1 MRGIAVVVSLALGL
15 QAQPAPSTPQTGAIA
30 GLVVDASTGKPMS
43 GVIVS
48 ISAGALP
55 VRAASG
61 ESLRVLTGSDGRF
74 LFEDLGPGN
83 FSVIASKIGY
93 GPGASPRLGPLGT
106 VVVPVPLTS
115 NQRKTDVVVRM
126 SKNGAVGGTVT
137 DEMGEPLVGVQLRA
151 LRRTITGGRR
161 RFSPAGFTAF
171 PTVMTDDRGMYR
183 FADMLPG
190 EYLIVAS
197 TPQVAVAMPMM
208 RDSPSGVRN
217 LFELGGP
224 ISMPGTP
231 GSIQIGNA
239 AYRLGRGAPTPPPPS
254 GGRLAV
260 YPPTF
265 YPSASNAA
273 QATTITITSGEER
286 TGIDLQLQPVPTGR
300 ISGTLTGPDGPAS
313 MVTVRLVPA
322 GSEDVLLGDDI
333 PAGVTDR
340 SGAFIFPAVPAG
352 QYTLRAGLRPSTA
365 PGAIVPETGLFTDLP
380 IAATGSHIDGVVAIL
395 RPGLRLGGRL
405 EFEGIAERP
414 SPARMRRVSLL
425 IEPFELEFSKMSF
438 PIPDGSGQFTSIGLP
453 PGKYFMRVAGSP
465 DGWMFKSATLD
476 GQDIT
481 DLPIELR
488 ADDVTGIVLTFTDRW
503 SGLGGVVRNARNA
516 PDPGA
521 TVLAFPTDVQ
531 SWSNFGANPRR
542 LREARTNARGEFGM
556 TSLPPGDYYAVAVPQ
571 EQAADWREPRALET
585 LSRIATRI
593 TITEGEHRKQDLT
606 TREVKQ

>member
-1 MRGIAVVVSLALGL
+1 MRGIAVVVSLALGV
-15 QAQPAPSTPQTGAIA
+15 QAQLAPATPQTGVIA
-30 GLVVDASTGKPMS
+30 GNVVDASTGKPIG

-48 ISAGALP
+48 ISGEALP
-55 VRAASG
+55 VRAATG
-61 ESLRVLTGSDGRF
+61 EVVRILTGTDGRF
-74 LFEDLGPGN
+74 LFQDLGPGS

-93 GPGASPRLGPLGT
+93 GAGASTRLGPLGT
-106 VVVPVPLTS
+106 VVVPVPLAS

-126 SKNGAVGGTVT
+126 SKNGAVGGTVI
-137 DEMGEPLVGVQLRA
+137 DEAGEPLVGVQLRA

-161 RFSPAGFTAF
+161 RFAPAGFTAF
-171 PTVMTDDRGMYR
+171 PTMMTDDRGMYR

-197 TPQVAVAMPMM
+197 TPHVAVAMPML
-208 RDSPSGVRN
+208 RDSSGVRN

-254 GGRLAV
+254 GGRLSV

-265 YPSASNAA
+265 HPSASNAA
-273 QATTITITSGEER
+273 QATTITIASGEER

-322 GSEDVLLGDDI
+322 GSEDILLGDDI

-340 SGAFIFPAVPAG
+340 GGAFIFPAVPAG
-352 QYTLRAGLRPSTA
+352 QYTLRAALRPSTA
-365 PGAIVPETGLFTDLP
+365 PGAVVPQTGLFTDLP

-395 RPGLRLGGRL
+395 RPGLRLGGRF

-414 SPARMRRVSLL
+414 SPTLMTRVSVL
-425 IEPFELEFSKMSF
+425 IEPFDLEFSNLLF
-438 PIPDGSGQFTSIGLP
+438 PIPDVSGQFTSNGLP
-453 PGKYFMRVAGSP
+453 PGKYFIRVAESP

-476 GQDIT
+476 GRDVT
-481 DLPIELR
+481 DTPIELR
-488 ADDVTGIVLTFTDRW
+488 SADVTGVVLTFTDRW

-571 EQAADWREPRALET
+571 EQATDWREPRALDA

-593 TITEGEHRKQDLT
+593 TISEGEHRKQDLT